1 MQNNSRPRR
10 KRDVFADAIR
20 HGHPTQVFVR
30 ILVNLLH
37 KFFDLAYQIP
47 DRKKVTSKTTLS
59 FTPLWIGGKTPKLYN
74 MTDDDGA
81 PKTPEARQRQLGRM
95 CRDALYNSGG
105 YTRYMEIVV
114 IYNFTNQYQSIT
126 NYNQHYQYVQR
137 LRRMYDD
144 FKGATLIFE
153 RIWETGFATLEYG
166 ALYTPCPLRAL
177 VGVGELNDDGL
188 ASWRVDVPQELSHV
202 MATLKLWSG
211 PLTSIIPPIAYRPPA
226 LCDWY
231 WSVLMSF
238 VSVVRKTLPAKCPS
252 DPNDRSVSV
261 RMLLQQQGKYYDN
274 HDNKQERTIQID
286 IAMDPSEDEIFYEQ
300 HSIKRGRVDD
310 HPNLW
315 TDLNDLTDLNV
326 VHRWSMEYSEA
337 NFGLREN
344 EYLMFVCDTMEMVHR
359 SGVWRGDWDEEIRRI
374 VLALQIE
381 GLCNEDCVHYYN
393 KAYNMMQNVSI
404 DYVVGSHRKREDN
417 SMMIFM
423 DRIGQEDEERK
434 FAVMMDD
441 IRWDEDQG

>member
-20 HGHPTQVFVR
+20 PGHPTQVFVR

-37 KFFDLAYQIP
+37 KCFDLAYQIP

-59 FTPLWIGGKTPKLYN
+59 FTPSWIGGKTQKLYN

-81 PKTPEARQRQLGRM
+81 PKTPEARQRQLERM
-95 CRDALYNSGG
+95 CMDALHNSGG

-114 IYNFTNQYQSIT
+114 TYNFTNYQLSIT
-126 NYNQHYQYVQR
+126 SYNQRYQYVQR

-144 FKGATLIFE
+144 FQGATLIFE

-166 ALYTPCPLRAL
+166 NLYSPCPLRAL
-177 VGVGELNDDGL
+177 VGVGELN
-188 ASWRVDVPQELSHV
+188 VDVPQEPSHV

-238 VSVVRKTLPAKCPS
+238 VSVVRKTLPAKCPTN
-252 DPNDRSVSV
+252 PDRRSV
-261 RMLLQQQGKYYDN
+261 RMLLQQQGTNYDN

-300 HSIKRGRVDD
+300 HSIKRGRVDY

-315 TDLNDLTDLNV
+315 TDLNDLNV
-326 VHRWSMEYSEA
+326 VRRWSMEYSEA
-337 NFGLREN
+337 NFGLEDENREN
-344 EYLMFVCDTMEMVHR
+344 EYLMFVCDTMEVVYR

-381 GLCNEDCVHYYN
+381 GLCNEDRVHYYN
-393 KAYNMMQNVSI
+393 KAYNLMQKVSI
-404 DYVVGSHRKREDN
+404 DYVVGSHRRREDN

-423 DRIGQEDEERK
+423 DRIGQEDEERT

-441 IRWDEDQG
+441 IRWDED

>member
-10 KRDVFADAIR
+10 KKDVFADAIR

-30 ILVNLLH
+30 ILVNLLQ

-81 PKTPEARQRQLGRM
+81 PKTPETRQRQLERM
-95 CRDALYNSGG
+95 CMDALHNSGG

-114 IYNFTNQYQSIT
+114 IYNFTNYQLSIT
-126 NYNQHYQYVQR
+126 NYNQRYRYVQR

-144 FKGATLIFE
+144 FKGAKLIFE

-166 ALYTPCPLRAL
+166 NLYTPCPLRAL

-211 PLTSIIPPIAYRPPA
+211 PLTSIIPPIAYRLPA

-238 VSVVRKTLPAKCPS
+238 DSVVRKTLPAKCPTN
-252 DPNDRSVSV
+252 PDRSVSV

-310 HPNLW
+310 HPNL
-315 TDLNDLTDLNV
+315 
-326 VHRWSMEYSEA
+326 
-337 NFGLREN
+337 
-344 EYLMFVCDTMEMVHR
+344 
-359 SGVWRGDWDEEIRRI
+359 
-374 VLALQIE
+374 
-381 GLCNEDCVHYYN
+381 
-393 KAYNMMQNVSI
+393 
-404 DYVVGSHRKREDN
+404 
-417 SMMIFM
+417 
-423 DRIGQEDEERK
+423 
-434 FAVMMDD
+434 
-441 IRWDEDQG
+441 